1 MIEKI
6 CNSILIKMREKMPDI
21 TDEKAE
27 IILYGLQLIIGEIPK
42 MFILFGLSFL
52 LGFGWY
58 MVFAYIAVMPY
69 RATSGGFHLHTH
81 LGCILST
88 IIFFYGNIL
97 ISKFLVLDNIQKY
110 ILIGLSLIFGMLMI
124 SMYAPADTEEVP
136 IISKKERKTKK
147 ILSYVMLTLT
157 LVVALFVPDRMMS
170 NILIIGSI
178 FQSISISRLAYKI
191 TKNRYG
197 HEVYEKQLEN

>member
-6 CNSILIKMREKMPDI
+6 CNSILIKMRKKMPDI

-42 MFILFGLSFL
+42 MFIIFGLSFL

-97 ISKFLVLDNIQKY
+97 LSKFLVLDNIQKY
-110 ILIGLSLIFGMLMI
+110 ILIGLSLVFGILMI

-157 LVVALFVPDRMMS
+157 LVVALFVPDKMMS

-191 TKNRYG
+191 TNNKYG